1 MRTVEELEAEIEAL
15 KAELEIAKEH
25 ENSFHSGVVKV
36 ALMQSRKNSRW
47 KKPAYGL
54 SIYTKH
60 YCKRVSHA
68 IGHEGEDWPYKEGYV
83 TVAMS
88 ENRDDVIEYL
98 KRVTRD
104 MEAICERVDKE
115 KKGERNGTESK

>member
-1 MRTVEELEAEIEAL
+1 MRTVEELEAEIKAL
-15 KAELEIAKEH
+15 KAELEIAKDRE
-25 ENSFHSGVVKV
+25 SGFHNGVVKV
-36 ALMQSRKNSRW
+36 ALMPSRRITRC

-60 YCKRVSHA
+60 YDKWVRQDM
-68 IGHEGEDWPYKEGYV
+68 GHEGEYEPYREGYV

-98 KRVTRD
+98 KKVKSD
-104 MEAICERVDKE
+104 MEAIIEHADKE